1 MLFFLLVGL
10 LGLAHADKLL
20 HVRCQSPENCLQ
32 LNIPHGFDSAFW
44 KSMGYKYNT
53 TEHPECEYIE
63 CDRAVYPHESSTTH
77 DVSGYKGVDLVKYGK
92 PPVSASTTNTTTYTC
107 GTCNHVY
114 NAAADGGG
122 VPFEQLPDSWTCPV
136 CGSPKS
142 AYKPSTDSNGH
153 VIWIEEHEADDDDSH
168 NTEAITTVLAAKTTA
183 TAPSILHPCKNDADC
198 KNLCTY
204 CQNGVNCHAPADNC
218 CLVDAD
224 CPGSYCI
231 NTAGHPQPWKCHG
244 KMEQVENKMTVPSI
258 VLSNGVSMPAIAAG
272 TWEYDQNTA
281 QAAIEAGTFSS
292 PSLLFFLVF
301 FILFFSHQCTA
312 PLMLVFCVLL
322 LHPALQA
329 GFTHIDTAHDYCGDG
344 STGDCK
350 SKSNQLGIKLA
361 IQKQDRSKLFITTKV
376 PGCGLQGISRANCG
390 PDSVKAAL
398 DNLVELGVDYTD
410 LLLVHFP
417 PPLGCGALNC
427 GIIQQQ
433 WKSLSEEIL
442 KTNKTRALGVSNFCI
457 SCFKC
462 LLGDGDEAKEGT
474 SRRVVVLYCV
484 ASMVR

>member
-1 MLFFLLVGL
+1 
-10 LGLAHADKLL
+10 
-20 HVRCQSPENCLQ
+20 
-32 LNIPHGFDSAFW
+32 
-44 KSMGYKYNT
+44 
-53 TEHPECEYIE
+53 
-63 CDRAVYPHESSTTH
+63 
-77 DVSGYKGVDLVKYGK
+77 
-92 PPVSASTTNTTTYTC
+92 
-107 GTCNHVY
+107 VY

-168 NTEAITTVLAAKTTA
+168 NTEAITTVLADKTTA

-218 CLVDAD
+218 CLIDAD
-224 CPGSYCI
+224 CPESYCI

-301 FILFFSHQCTA
+301 FILFLSHQCTA
-312 PLMLVFCVLL
+312 PLMLVFLCSSFASS
-322 LHPALQA
+322 PPS
-329 GFTHIDTAHDYCGDG
+329 GFHSH
-344 STGDCK
+344 
-350 SKSNQLGIKLA
+350 
-361 IQKQDRSKLFITTKV
+361 
-376 PGCGLQGISRANCG
+376 
-390 PDSVKAAL
+390 
-398 DNLVELGVDYTD
+398 
-410 LLLVHFP
+410 
-417 PPLGCGALNC
+417 
-427 GIIQQQ
+427 
-433 WKSLSEEIL
+433 
-442 KTNKTRALGVSNFCI
+442 
-457 SCFKC
+457 
-462 LLGDGDEAKEGT
+462 
-474 SRRVVVLYCV
+474 
-484 ASMVR
+484 